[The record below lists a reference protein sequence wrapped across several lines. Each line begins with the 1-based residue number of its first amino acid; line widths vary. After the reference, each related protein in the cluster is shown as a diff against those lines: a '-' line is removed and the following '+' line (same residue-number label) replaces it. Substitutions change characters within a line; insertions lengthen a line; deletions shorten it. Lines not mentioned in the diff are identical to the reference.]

1 MICDLCSW
9 LLERSISIHYPRIC
23 RKQREASVYIQALV
37 KLQPSFL
44 SLLWKTCLQQN
55 CSLGSFACIEG
66 PTLGPEHSNDDPRIV
81 LCPVEPAAAPNRF
94 KPKSRVPSL
103 VGHLPRVSYVCLVG
117 QSLKGRWW
125 WWWWRWWSGRNTGG
139 SATNFV
145 AFALQ
150 LKKTP
155 ENLS

>member
-1 MICDLCSW
+1 MWSVIYVVGYSK
-9 LLERSISIHYPRIC
+9 EAVSIHYPRIC
-23 RKQREASVYIQALV
+23 RKQREASVHIQSLV

-55 CSLGSFACIEG
+55 CSLGSCACSEG
-66 PTLGPEHSNDDPRIV
+66 PALGPEHSDDGPRIV

-94 KPKSRVPSL
+94 RPKSRVPRL
-103 VGHLPRVSYVCLVG
+103 VGDLPRVSHVCLVG
-117 QSLKGRWW
+117 HSMKGRWRRW
-125 WWWWRWWSGRNTGG
+125 WWSGRNTGG
-139 SATNFV
+139 SATNFL
-145 AFALQ
+145 AFALR